1 MKCVINQE
9 NVEKIMEF
17 LKNNLDYAVSL
28 TNKEAKELQDFFVYQ
43 MNWDNFKGT
52 KVEIINSDAKELY
65 FTIKKDSDTFNNFVI
80 TDKLFS
86 IHRTHTLEGI
96 LNKLSSFAR
105 IKTKINL
112 TPTDDYAADSI
123 KYFVKNSTGISIDST
138 CLTTTKKINK
148 EEKEEDM
155 FKILEIYKD
164 KKTKEIEEKY
174 DKEIK
179 ELEENDEAQV
189 FIMQAEETLK
199 SILHTE
205 TLKICVNSDVVMF
218 TEETWKKRNEIV
230 KKIREEKEKLNLKI
244 DEILALLELAPNYE
258 EKIKILRDY
267 EIVDKKKNII
277 L

>member
-1 MKCVINQE
+1 MK
-9 NVEKIMEF
+9 K
-17 LKNNLDYAVSL
+17 
-28 TNKEAKELQDFFVYQ
+28 LQ
-43 MNWDNFKGT
+43 K
-52 KVEIINSDAKELY
+52 
-65 FTIKKDSDTFNNFVI
+65 
-80 TDKLFS
+80 
-86 IHRTHTLEGI
+86 
-96 LNKLSSFAR
+96 
-105 IKTKINL
+105 
-112 TPTDDYAADSI
+112 SI

-174 DKEIK
+174 NKEIK

-205 TLKICVNSDVVMF
+205 TLKICVNSDVVIF
-218 TEETWKKRNEIV
+218 TEETWKKRNEIFDT
-230 KKIREEKEKLNLKI
+230 IREEKNKLNTKI
-244 DEILALLELAPNYE
+244 KEISALLELAPSYE

-267 EIVDKKKNII
+267 EIMDKKKNII